1 VLDNSS
7 TVVSKTAP
15 EASIAPTCGL
25 STFPLPLLRVSLVV
39 VTFVTTFFVN
49 DSADK
54 FSYTTSHPF
63 YADDY
68 DPNFTNTVG
77 SDNTEV

>member
-25 STFPLPLLRVSLVV
+25 STFPLPLLRVTLVV
-39 VTFVTTFFVN
+39 ATFFVN

-54 FSYTTSHPF
+54 LPYTTAHPF

>member
-1 VLDNSS
+1 MLDNSS
-7 TVVSKTAP
+7 TVVSKTAL

-25 STFPLPLLRVSLVV
+25 SIFPLPLLRVTLVV
-39 VTFVTTFFVN
+39 ATFFIN

-54 FSYTTSHPF
+54 LPYTTSHPF